1 MSNSRADSA
10 AADSS
15 PEDGLGILFEPNQR
29 GGKFGAGVVTQR
41 HLLSFGSNV
50 LLVVVSLMVLASWTY
65 LGSDKDHLQTGKE
78 IFEFAKV
85 TLPPIATLVLG
96 FYFRGSRSHE

>member
-1 MSNSRADSA
+1 MSNSRDDSA

-15 PEDGLGILFEPNQR
+15 PEDGQATFFEPNQR
-29 GGKFGAGVVTQR
+29 GGEFGTGVVTQR

-50 LLVVVSLMVLASWTY
+50 LLAVVSLMVLTSWTY
-65 LGSDKDHLQTGKE
+65 LWSDKDHLQTGKE
-78 IFEFAKV
+78 IFEFAKI